1 MKIDISEKWLPVY
14 EALDS
19 SVRIKIIN
27 LLSESPLNVKEIA
40 SKLEL
45 SSAIITMHINK
56 LEKALI
62 VKGERTRS
70 KGGVQKI
77 CSLIVDG
84 IKIDFPNEIKERAK
98 HHEYIVPIGQYT
110 DFKVTPTC
118 GLATT
123 EKIIGYFD
131 DTRYF
136 LDSQRVDAKIL
147 WFTQGFIEYKLPNYL
162 LATEEPRELEISM
175 EIGSEAPG
183 ANKNWPSD
191 ISFIING
198 IKIGQWTSPGDFA
211 DERGKYT
218 PSWWKSDINQYGMW
232 KVIKINDKG
241 SFIDGER
248 ISDVKL
254 EDIKIRSKQ
263 WILRLEVAADAQHIG
278 GLTVFGSGFGN
289 YDQDLI
295 FRLYYTE

>member
-27 LLSESPLNVKEIA
+27 LLSELPLNIKEIA

-56 LEKALI
+56 LEKAGI
-62 VKGERTRS
+62 VKGERTKS

-77 CSLIVDG
+77 CSLILDG
-84 IKIDFPNEIKERAK
+84 IVIDFPRKIQKRVK

-110 DFKVTPTC
+110 DFEVTPTC

-131 DTRYF
+131 DTRSF
-136 LDSQRVDAKIL
+136 LDSQRVAAKIL
-147 WFTQGFIEYKLPNYL
+147 WFTQGFVEYKLPNYL
-162 LATEEPRELEISM
+162 LTTQNPSELEISM

-191 ISFIING
+191 ISFIMNG
-198 IKIGQWTSPGDFA
+198 IKIGEWTSPGDFA
-211 DERGKYT
+211 DVKGKYT
-218 PSWWKSDINQYGMW
+218 PNWWISDINQYGML
-232 KVIKINDKG
+232 KIIKINEKG
-241 SFIDGER
+241 SFIDGEK

-254 EDIKIRSKQ
+254 SGINIRSKQ
-263 WILRLEVAADAQHIG
+263 WKLRLEVAADAKHIG

-295 FRLYYTE
+295 FRLYYT

>member
-27 LLSESPLNVKEIA
+27 LLSELPLNIKEIA

-56 LEKALI
+56 LEKAGI
-62 VKGERTRS
+62 VKGERTKS

-77 CSLIVDG
+77 CSLILDG
-84 IKIDFPNEIKERAK
+84 IIIDFPRKTQNRVE
-98 HHEYIVPIGQYT
+98 HHEYIVPVGQYT
-110 DFKVTPTC
+110 DFEITPTC

-131 DTRYF
+131 DTRSF
-136 LDSQRVDAKIL
+136 LDSQRVAAKIL
-147 WFTQGFIEYKLPNYL
+147 WFTQGFVEYKLPNYL
-162 LATEEPRELEISM
+162 LTTQNPSELEISM

-191 ISFIING
+191 ISFIMNG
-198 IKIGQWTSPGDFA
+198 FKIGEWTSPGDFA
-211 DERGKYT
+211 DVKGKYT
-218 PSWWKSDINQYGMW
+218 PHWWNSDINQYGML
-232 KVIKINDKG
+232 KIIKINDKG
-241 SFIDGER
+241 SFIDGEK

-254 EDIKIRSKQ
+254 SDINIRSKQ
-263 WILRLEVAADAQHIG
+263 WKLRLEVAADAKHIG

-295 FRLYYTE
+295 FRLYYT

>member
-1 MKIDISEKWLPVY
+1 MKIDISERWLPVY

-19 SVRIKIIN
+19 TVRIKIIN

-40 SKLEL
+40 SKIEL

-56 LEKALI
+56 LEKAGI

-84 IKIDFPNEIKERAK
+84 ILIDFPTKTQERLK
-98 HHEYIVPIGQYT
+98 NNEYIVPIGHYT
-110 DFKVTPTC
+110 DFEVTPTC
-118 GLATT
+118 GLATP
-123 EKIIGYFD
+123 EKVIGYLD
-131 DTRYF
+131 DARYF
-136 LDSQRVDAKIL
+136 LDPQRVDAKIL

-162 LATEEPRELEISM
+162 LATQEPNELEISM
-175 EIGSEAPG
+175 EISSEAPG

-198 IKIGQWTSPGDFA
+198 VKVGQWTSPGDFA
-211 DERGKYT
+211 DEIGKYT
-218 PSWWKSDINQYGMW
+218 PSWWMRDINQYGML

-241 SFIDGER
+241 SFIDGEK
-248 ISDVKL
+248 ISDIRLK
-254 EDIKIRSKQ
+254 DINIKNKQ
-263 WILRLEVAADAQHIG
+263 WTLRLEVAADAKHIG
-278 GLTVFGSGFGN
+278 GLTIFGSGFGN

>member
-27 LLSESPLNVKEIA
+27 LLSELPLNIKEIA

-56 LEKALI
+56 LEKAGI
-62 VKGERTRS
+62 VKGERTKS

-77 CSLIVDG
+77 CSLILDG
-84 IKIDFPNEIKERAK
+84 IIIDFPRKTQKRVE
-98 HHEYIVPIGQYT
+98 HHEYIVPVGQYT
-110 DFKVTPTC
+110 DFEITPTC

-131 DTRYF
+131 DTRSF
-136 LDSQRVDAKIL
+136 LDSQRVAAKIL
-147 WFTQGFIEYKLPNYL
+147 WFTQGFVEYKLPNYL
-162 LATEEPRELEISM
+162 LTTQNPSELEISM

-191 ISFIING
+191 ISFIMNG
-198 IKIGQWTSPGDFA
+198 IKIGDWTSPGDFA
-211 DERGKYT
+211 DVKGKYT
-218 PSWWKSDINQYGMW
+218 PNWWNSDINQYGML
-232 KVIKINDKG
+232 KIIKINEKG
-241 SFIDGER
+241 SFIDGEK

-254 EDIKIRSKQ
+254 SDINIRSKQ
-263 WILRLEVAADAQHIG
+263 WKLRLEVAADAKHIG

-295 FRLYYTE
+295 FRLYYT

>member
-27 LLSESPLNVKEIA
+27 LLSELPLNIKEIA

-56 LEKALI
+56 LEKAGI
-62 VKGERTRS
+62 VKGERTKS

-77 CSLIVDG
+77 CSLILDG
-84 IKIDFPNEIKERAK
+84 IIIDFPRKTQKRVE

-110 DFKVTPTC
+110 DFEITPTC

-131 DTRYF
+131 DTRSF
-136 LDSQRVDAKIL
+136 LDSQRVAANIL
-147 WFTQGFIEYKLPNYL
+147 WFTQGFVEYKLPNYL
-162 LATEEPRELEISM
+162 LTTQNPSELEISM

-198 IKIGQWTSPGDFA
+198 IKIGEWTSPGDFA
-211 DERGKYT
+211 DVKGKYT
-218 PSWWKSDINQYGMW
+218 PNWWNNDINQYGML
-232 KVIKINDKG
+232 KIIKINEKG
-241 SFIDGER
+241 SFIDGEK

-254 EDIKIRSKQ
+254 ADINIRSKQ
-263 WILRLEVAADAQHIG
+263 WKLRLEVAADAKHIG

-295 FRLYYTE
+295 FRLYYT

>member
-27 LLSESPLNVKEIA
+27 LLSELPLNIKEIA

-56 LEKALI
+56 LEKAGI
-62 VKGERTRS
+62 VKGERTKS

-77 CSLIVDG
+77 CSLILDG
-84 IKIDFPNEIKERAK
+84 IIIDFPRKTQKRVEQ
-98 HHEYIVPIGQYT
+98 HEYIVPIGQYT
-110 DFKVTPTC
+110 DFEITPTC

-131 DTRYF
+131 DTRSF
-136 LDSQRVDAKIL
+136 LDSQRVAAKIL
-147 WFTQGFIEYKLPNYL
+147 WFTQGFVEYKLPNYL
-162 LATEEPRELEISM
+162 LTTQNPSELEISM

-191 ISFIING
+191 ISFIMNG
-198 IKIGQWTSPGDFA
+198 IKIGEWTSPGDFA
-211 DERGKYT
+211 DVKGKYT
-218 PSWWKSDINQYGMW
+218 PNWWNSDINQYGML
-232 KVIKINDKG
+232 KIIKINDKG
-241 SFIDGER
+241 SFIDGEK

-254 EDIKIRSKQ
+254 SDINIRSKQ
-263 WILRLEVAADAQHIG
+263 WKLRLAVAADAKHIG

-295 FRLYYTE
+295 FRLYYT

>member
-27 LLSESPLNVKEIA
+27 LLSELPLNIKEIA

-56 LEKALI
+56 LEKAGI
-62 VKGERTRS
+62 VKGERTKS

-77 CSLIVDG
+77 CSLILDG
-84 IKIDFPNEIKERAK
+84 IIIDFPRKTQKRLN
-98 HHEYIVPIGQYT
+98 HHEYIVPVGQYT
-110 DFKVTPTC
+110 DFEITPTC

-123 EKIIGYFD
+123 EKVIGYFD
-131 DTRYF
+131 DTRSF
-136 LDSQRVDAKIL
+136 LDSQRVAAKIL
-147 WFTQGFIEYKLPNYL
+147 WFTQGFVEYKLPNYL
-162 LATEEPRELEISM
+162 LTTQNPSELEISM

-191 ISFIING
+191 ISFIMNG
-198 IKIGQWTSPGDFA
+198 IKIGEWTSPGDFA
-211 DERGKYT
+211 DVKGKYT
-218 PSWWKSDINQYGMW
+218 PNWWNSDINQYGML
-232 KVIKINDKG
+232 KIIKINEKG
-241 SFIDGER
+241 SFIDGEKM
-248 ISDVKL
+248 SDVKL
-254 EDIKIRSKQ
+254 SDINIRNKQ
-263 WILRLEVAADAQHIG
+263 WKLRLEVAADAKHIG
-278 GLTVFGSGFGN
+278 GLTIFGSGFGN

-295 FRLYYTE
+295 FRLYYT

>member
-27 LLSESPLNVKEIA
+27 LLSEAPLNVKEIA

-45 SSAIITMHINK
+45 SSAIITMHVNK
-56 LEKALI
+56 LEKAGI

-84 IKIDFPNEIKERAK
+84 IMIDFPRKTQDRLK
-98 HHEYIVPIGQYT
+98 HHEYIVSVGHYT
-110 DFKVTPTC
+110 DFEVTPTC

-131 DTRYF
+131 DARYF
-136 LDSQRVDAKIL
+136 LDPQRVDAKIL
-147 WFTQGFIEYKLPNYL
+147 WFTQGFVEYKLPNYL
-162 LATEEPRELEISM
+162 LATQEPSELEISM
-175 EIGSEAPG
+175 EISSEAPG
-183 ANKNWPSD
+183 ANKDWPSD
-191 ISFIING
+191 ISFIINAV
-198 IKIGQWTSPGDFA
+198 KVGQWTSPGDFA
-211 DERGKYT
+211 DETGKYT
-218 PSWWKSDINQYGMW
+218 PSWWMRNINQYGML
-232 KVIKINDKG
+232 KVIKINEKG
-241 SFIDGER
+241 SYIDGKK
-248 ISDVKL
+248 ISEVKL
-254 EDIKIRSKQ
+254 KDINIRSKQ
-263 WILRLEVAADAQHIG
+263 WILKLEVPADAEHVG

-289 YDQDLI
+289 YNQDLI

>member
-27 LLSESPLNVKEIA
+27 LLSELPLNIKEIA

-56 LEKALI
+56 LEKAGI
-62 VKGERTRS
+62 VKGERTKS

-77 CSLIVDG
+77 CSLILDG
-84 IKIDFPNEIKERAK
+84 IVIDFPRKIQKRVK

-110 DFKVTPTC
+110 DFEVTPTC

-131 DTRYF
+131 DTRSF
-136 LDSQRVDAKIL
+136 LDSQRVAAKIL
-147 WFTQGFIEYKLPNYL
+147 WFTQGFVEYKLPNYL
-162 LATEEPRELEISM
+162 LTTQNPSELEISM

-191 ISFIING
+191 ISFIMNG
-198 IKIGQWTSPGDFA
+198 IKIGEWTSPGDFA
-211 DERGKYT
+211 DVKGKYT
-218 PSWWKSDINQYGMW
+218 PNWWISDINQYGML
-232 KVIKINDKG
+232 KIIKINEKG
-241 SFIDGER
+241 SFIDGEK

-254 EDIKIRSKQ
+254 SDINIRSKQ
-263 WILRLEVAADAQHIG
+263 WKLRLEVAADAKHIG

-295 FRLYYTE
+295 FRLYYT

>member
-27 LLSESPLNVKEIA
+27 LLSELPLNIKEIA

-56 LEKALI
+56 LEKAGI
-62 VKGERTRS
+62 VKGERTKS

-77 CSLIVDG
+77 CSLLLDG
-84 IKIDFPNEIKERAK
+84 IIIDFPRKTQKRLN
-98 HHEYIVPIGQYT
+98 HHEYIVLVGQYT
-110 DFKVTPTC
+110 DFEITPTC

-131 DTRYF
+131 DTRSF
-136 LDSQRVDAKIL
+136 LDSQRVAAKIL
-147 WFTQGFIEYKLPNYL
+147 WFTQGFVEYKLPNYL
-162 LATEEPRELEISM
+162 LTTQNPSELEISM

-191 ISFIING
+191 ISFVMNG
-198 IKIGQWTSPGDFA
+198 IKIGEWTSPGDFA
-211 DERGKYT
+211 DVKGKYT
-218 PSWWKSDINQYGMW
+218 PNWWNSDINQYGML
-232 KVIKINDKG
+232 KIIKINDKG
-241 SFIDGER
+241 SFIDGEK
-248 ISDVKL
+248 ISDIKL
-254 EDIKIRSKQ
+254 SDINIRSKQ
-263 WILRLEVAADAQHIG
+263 WKLRLEVAADAKHIG

-295 FRLYYTE
+295 FRLYYT

>member
-27 LLSESPLNVKEIA
+27 LLTDAPLNVKEIA

-56 LEKALI
+56 LEKAGI

-84 IKIDFPNEIKERAK
+84 IKIDFPKEIRERVK

-110 DFKVTPTC
+110 DFEVTPTC

-131 DTRYF
+131 DARYF

-175 EIGSEAPG
+175 EISSEAPG

-198 IKIGQWTSPGDFA
+198 IKVGQWTSPGDFA
-211 DERGKYT
+211 DEKGKYT
-218 PSWWKSDINQYGMW
+218 PIWWNRDINQYGML
-232 KVIKINDKG
+232 KVLKINEKG
-241 SFIDGER
+241 SFIDGEK
-248 ISDVKL
+248 ISDAKL
-254 EDIKIRSKQ
+254 ADVNIRSKQ
-263 WILRLEVAADAQHIG
+263 WTLRLEVAADAEHIG
-278 GLTVFGSGFGN
+278 GLTIFGSGFGN

>member
-27 LLSESPLNVKEIA
+27 LLSELPLNIKEIA

-56 LEKALI
+56 LEKAGI
-62 VKGERTRS
+62 VKGERTKS

-77 CSLIVDG
+77 CSLLLDG
-84 IKIDFPNEIKERAK
+84 IIIDFPRKTQKRLN
-98 HHEYIVPIGQYT
+98 HHEYIVPVGQYT
-110 DFKVTPTC
+110 DFEITPTC

-131 DTRYF
+131 DTRSF
-136 LDSQRVDAKIL
+136 LDSQRVAAKIL
-147 WFTQGFIEYKLPNYL
+147 WFTQGFVEYKLPNYL
-162 LATEEPRELEISM
+162 LTTQNPSELEISM

-191 ISFIING
+191 ISFVMNG
-198 IKIGQWTSPGDFA
+198 IKIGEWTSPGDFA
-211 DERGKYT
+211 DVKGKYT
-218 PSWWKSDINQYGMW
+218 PNWWNSDINQYGML
-232 KVIKINDKG
+232 KIIKINDKG
-241 SFIDGER
+241 SFIDGEK
-248 ISDVKL
+248 ISDIKL
-254 EDIKIRSKQ
+254 SDINIRSKQ
-263 WILRLEVAADAQHIG
+263 WKLRLEVAADAKHIG

-295 FRLYYTE
+295 FRLYYT

>member
-27 LLSESPLNVKEIA
+27 LLSELPLNIKEIA
-40 SKLEL
+40 SKLKL
-45 SSAIITMHINK
+45 SSAIITMHVNK
-56 LEKALI
+56 LEKAGI
-62 VKGERTRS
+62 VKGERTKS

-77 CSLIVDG
+77 CSLILDG
-84 IKIDFPNEIKERAK
+84 IVIDFPRQIQERIK

-110 DFKVTPTC
+110 DFEITPTC

-131 DTRYF
+131 DTRSF
-136 LDSQRVDAKIL
+136 LDSQRVDANIL
-147 WFTQGFIEYKLPNYL
+147 WFTQGFVEYKLPNYL
-162 LATEEPRELEISM
+162 LTTQNPSELEISM

-191 ISFIING
+191 ISFIMNG
-198 IKIGQWTSPGDFA
+198 IKIGEWTSPGDFA
-211 DERGKYT
+211 DVKGKYT
-218 PSWWKSDINQYGMW
+218 PNWWNSDINQYGML
-232 KVIKINDKG
+232 KIIKINEKG
-241 SFIDGER
+241 SFIDGEK

-254 EDIKIRSKQ
+254 SDINIRSKQ
-263 WILRLEVAADAQHIG
+263 WKLRLEVAADAKHIG

-295 FRLYYTE
+295 FRLYYT